1 MDPPGPGTVM
11 AMMSAAEEAVRAAAE
26 GAAHFRPTHWSVVL
40 EAGQRDS
47 PRAAE
52 ALEKLCRTYWF
63 PLYAYVRRKG
73 YEVEEA
79 EDLTQEFFLRIL
91 EKEFLSRADRAKG
104 KFRSFLLGALEHFLA
119 KEWRRSHRQK
129 RGGGREF
136 ISLDAQPGE
145 SRYRLE
151 PFHELT
157 PEKVYN
163 QSWALTLLEQ
173 AVTALEAEWVG
184 AGKGQLFEELK
195 CRLHGESGEA
205 PYAEV
210 ARRLGMGDG
219 ALRMAVLRM
228 RKRYAELLRSEIA
241 QTVADPAEID
251 GEIRFLFAAL
261 PR

>member
-1 MDPPGPGTVM
+1 LALP
-11 AMMSAAEEAVRAAAE
+11 SAPEEVLRGVSE
-26 GAAHFRPTHWSVVL
+26 EAAHFRPTHWSVVR

-52 ALEKLCRTYWF
+52 ALEKLCRSYWF

-73 YEVEEA
+73 YAVEEA
-79 EDLTQEFFLRIL
+79 EDLTQEFFLQIL

-119 KEWRRSHRQK
+119 KEWRRAHRQK
-129 RGGGREF
+129 RGGGRKL
-136 ISLDAQPGE
+136 ISLDAQPAE

-157 PEKVYN
+157 AEKVYN

-173 AVTALEAEWVG
+173 AVTALKAEWVG
-184 AGKGQLFEELK
+184 GGKGQLFEELK
-195 CRLHGESGEA
+195 CRLHGEAGEE
-205 PYAEV
+205 PYAEL
-210 ARRLGMGDG
+210 AQRLGMTEG

-228 RKRYAELLRSEIA
+228 RKRYGELLRAEIA
-241 QTVADPAEID
+241 QTVADPAEVD